1 MKRTVLVLILFSFI
15 AFNVHAQLAV
25 IDVSANAQLS
35 ASYIQLIVQAGRELQ
50 SLLNEQQMIQN
61 QLQQLANYKNQF
73 GDVNSNLIQI
83 NLSINAGIQ
92 DSNQAETLLNQMQQ
106 TAQGLGTNVN
116 ASQETQQLGQNTMQI
131 IQNSLNTVQKQ
142 RSNYQTEQASLST
155 LMNKNNSA
163 VGETQAL
170 QTIGQLEGQMIQ
182 EQQETRELLN
192 ELITEMAALVN
203 QRNQEQQ
210 DEANAANQLYQ
221 PIPAGTSSFNFPQ
234 DWSTNSTN

>member
-142 RSNYQTEQASLST
+142 RSNYQTEQASLNS

-221 PIPAGTSSFNFPQ
+221 PIPAGTSSFSFPQ

>member
-1 MKRTVLVLILFSFI
+1 
-15 AFNVHAQLAV
+15 
-25 IDVSANAQLS
+25 
-35 ASYIQLIVQAGRELQ
+35 
-50 SLLNEQQMIQN
+50 
-61 QLQQLANYKNQF
+61 
-73 GDVNSNLIQI
+73 
-83 NLSINAGIQ
+83 
-92 DSNQAETLLNQMQQ
+92 
-106 TAQGLGTNVN
+106 
-116 ASQETQQLGQNTMQI
+116 
-131 IQNSLNTVQKQ
+131 
-142 RSNYQTEQASLST
+142 
-155 LMNKNNSA
+155 MNKNNSA